1 MGGKIVKKFFYNS
14 ALLIFL
20 IIIFSITA
28 AAEEINYLSIQSI
41 KEETGINREVSI
53 IDKKSAD
60 ITGDHVEDQIYLIGQ
75 KYSDNIPIFYTYLE
89 VIVYDINQKEF
100 HRATYQDFSGYE
112 PKIALYELTGDKLKD
127 IFVESASAGSGGIY
141 FHLILSFQK
150 GNLKII
156 FDDQQNK
163 GVNLTGE
170 YKDGFTSVLHIA
182 GVEEEIELNL
192 SFNKSRYIREKIY
205 DKNGKVLRDINPY
218 PYPYSQ
224 LRPVDYDLDGNFEL
238 KGIQR
243 IVGAYGADRIGYLE
257 SILKYE
263 SGWKVKEIKLSTFL
277 RIYRPD
283 YYLNKDKNDYNISRH
298 SSVTKSG
305 EVHFPQIENLPADV
319 NSIYINKQ
327 LKETIKPFLNQTNQ
341 FKIDYKVVYNSRNIL
356 SIKYSGYQHHEGGKY
371 EVIKSFNYDLKNNRR
386 LNVENLFKNTGEVHQ
401 KVNIIIK
408 GSIKDS
414 SIKDKFPGIKEWMGF
429 YIDEKEFTVYYLLN
443 DYQTEFIEIAVP
455 LSRIKEYLDVDIT

>member
-1 MGGKIVKKFFYNS
+1 MGGKVVKKIFYNS

-28 AAEEINYLSIQSI
+28 AAEEVNYLSIQSI
-41 KEETGINREVSI
+41 KEATGISREVSI

-60 ITGDHVEDQIYLIGQ
+60 ITGDHIEDQIYLIGQ

-89 VIVYDINQKEF
+89 VIVYDMNQKKF

-112 PKIALYELTGDKLKD
+112 PKMALYELTGDKLKD

-170 YKDGFTSVLHIA
+170 YKDEFTAVLRIA
-182 GVEEEIELNL
+182 GIEEEIELNL
-192 SFNKSRYIREKIY
+192 SSNKNRYIREKIY
-205 DKNGKVLRDINPY
+205 DKNGRVLRDISPY
-218 PYPYSQ
+218 PYPYGQ
-224 LRPVDYDLDGNFEL
+224 LRPIDYDLDGRFEL

-243 IVGAYGADRIGYLE
+243 IVGAYGADGIGYLE

-263 SGWKVKEIKLSTFL
+263 SGWKIKEIKFSTFL

-283 YYLNKDKNDYNISRH
+283 FYLNEDKADYNISRH

-305 EVHFPQIENLPADV
+305 EVHFPQIENLTEDV
-319 NSIYINKQ
+319 NSLYINKQ
-327 LKETIKPFLNQTNQ
+327 LKEIIKPFLNETNQ
-341 FKIDYKVVYNSRNIL
+341 SQIDYKVVYNSRNIL
-356 SIKYSGYQHHEGGKY
+356 SIKYSGYQLHEGGKY
-371 EVIKSFNYDLKNNRR
+371 EIIKSFNYDLKNNRR
-386 LNVENLFKNTGEVHQ
+386 LNIESLFKNTGEIRQ
-401 KVNIIIK
+401 KVNSIIK
-408 GSIKDS
+408 DSIKDS
-414 SIKDKFPGIKEWMGF
+414 SIKDKFPGIREWMGF
-429 YIDEKEFTVYYLLN
+429 YIDEKELTVYYLLN
-443 DYQTEFIEIAVP
+443 DFQTEFIEIAVP
-455 LSRIKEYLDVDIT
+455 LSRIKKYLDVDIR